1 MIANLKSGWL
11 GYWKSLAIGYR
22 AGPKAVIGQILLGA
36 IQATLMPLIVYALK
50 LMIDGVQNGDERA
63 ATAAAVALALG
74 VALVWAVIFAYVKL
88 VFAVFY
94 RANRTAD
101 RELMRLMGNPPGLDH
116 HERADYLDR
125 VQHIREDRWLLSGGV
140 NWTAQ
145 WLRAVITILVGGA
158 LLVQVH
164 PLLLLFPAIS
174 LGAMMF
180 AQRGSNIEDK
190 AIKDTGE
197 TERKRRHLFEVATA
211 AASGKEL
218 RVFGSAEAVGRL
230 HTEVGRAVV
239 DHRNREQWRAARA
252 VAAEGVLSAVGMAAG
267 IGFILYLALQGRA
280 SAGDV
285 ILLVGLIGMVANSA
299 GALAMQTSLLLRLG
313 RLGQRLAWLKAYAD
327 ASSGPAE
334 PAPVPERLSDG
345 IVLDGVSFA
354 YPGAERPSLDDVSLA
369 LPAGKVVALV
379 GENGAG
385 KTTLVKLLSGFY
397 QPTSGVI
404 TVDGANLTDFATADW
419 RRHIGATFQDFA
431 QFEFTARET
440 IGVGDIEGGVD
451 GASASAFGSAFDD
464 DRVRSAMARAGADDV
479 IDDLPSG
486 LDTRLGT
493 RWDGGT
499 DLSGGQWQKLA
510 IGRGRMRRE
519 PLLVLFD
526 EPTAAL
532 DPQTEHALF
541 EKFAEEVRAGRG
553 RGTVTVLVSHR
564 FSTVSM
570 ADLIVVLEG
579 GRVAETGTHDELM
592 ALGGAYAELYG
603 LQSSAYR

>member
-11 GYWKSLAIGYR
+11 GYWNSLAIGFR
-22 AGPKAVIGQILLGA
+22 ANPKAVIGQIALGVL
-36 IQATLMPLIVYALK
+36 QAVLMPLIVYMLK

-63 ATAAAVALALG
+63 AIGAAIALAVG
-74 VALVWAVIFAYVKL
+74 VALVWGVVFAYVKL

-94 RANRTAD
+94 HANRTAD
-101 RELMRLMGNPPGLDH
+101 RELMKLMGDPPGLDH
-116 HERADYLDR
+116 HERSDYLDK
-125 VQHIREDRWLLSGGV
+125 VQHIREDRWLLGGGV

-145 WLRAVITILVGGA
+145 WLRAVVTILVGGA

-164 PLLLLFPAIS
+164 PLLLLFPAVA
-174 LGAMMF
+174 LAAMAI
-180 AQRGSNIEDK
+180 AQRASGIEDNAMK
-190 AIKDTGE
+190 ETSE
-197 TERKRRHLFEVATA
+197 TERKRRHLFEVATEGP
-211 AASGKEL
+211 SGKEL
-218 RVFGSAEAVGRL
+218 RVFGSAAAIGRL
-230 HTEVGRAVV
+230 HTEVGREVV

-252 VAAEGVLSAVGMAAG
+252 VTGEGVLSAIGMAAG
-267 IGFILYLALQGRA
+267 IGFVLYLALRGRA

-299 GALAMQTSLLLRLG
+299 GALAMQTSLLVRLG
-313 RLGQRLAWLKAYAD
+313 RLGRRLEWLRDYAT
-327 ASSGPAE
+327 ASAGPAE
-334 PAPVPERLSDG
+334 PAPIPERLDEG

-354 YPGAERPSLDDVSLA
+354 YAGAERPCLDGVSLH

-397 QPTSGVI
+397 QPTRGAI
-404 TVDGANLTDFATADW
+404 TVDGANLSDFSVDDW
-419 RRHIGATFQDFA
+419 RRRIGATFQDFA
-431 QFEFTARET
+431 RFEFTARDT
-440 IGVGDIEGGVD
+440 VGVGDLDGG
-451 GASASAFGSAFDD
+451 FDD
-464 DRVRSAMARAGADDV
+464 ERVRAAMARAGADDV
-479 IDDLPSG
+479 IDDLPGG

-493 RWDGGT
+493 RWDEGT

-510 IGRGRMRRE
+510 IGRGRMRPE
-519 PLLVLFD
+519 PLLVVFD

-541 EKFAEEVRAGRG
+541 ERFAEEVKAGRR

-570 ADLIVVLEG
+570 ADLIVVLDD

-592 ALGGAYAELYG
+592 ARGGTYAELYG